1 MSRNVLVHKVG
12 HENIDT
18 ILSSYFDIPSQ
29 DHLYALRT
37 MVSHINR
44 GNTGYKSSHCGKILL
59 SQPSPN
65 DFLILPTEEDLRR
78 YNFYSAKPDF
88 SQFDSHGHSF
98 NIKTRSVQDKR
109 LSMLKVQ
116 SQVEPEHLVATCN
129 MMDGLCAS
137 LAKEKE
143 HKFSDYFKEYT
154 SETFKETAA
163 KFGERGAEII
173 KLIKKIDKLGAV
185 LKIKGTGTMQAR
197 QAAKAEMIKLNDELQ
212 KLFSTTLKKYVLDH
226 AHGPIVSKVI
236 SPTNAKAIASSS
248 GMVNAAKKGT
258 KSLFVKKELN
268 AMFKYF
274 KYSKHIGDMATV
286 YEYVEAQINAINA
299 IKEGKEWQKEL
310 FVEDSGVLGM
320 IFGGEIVLAFLPV
333 GIPILLGA
341 ALTAGGAMAL
351 DLVLKR
357 VSEKSYDK
365 WLQ

>member
-1 MSRNVLVHKVG
+1 MSRNVLIHKVG
-12 HENIDT
+12 HENIDS

-29 DHLYALRT
+29 NHLYALRT

-44 GNTGYKSSHCGKILL
+44 GNTGYKSSHCGKTLL

-65 DFLILPTEEDLRR
+65 DFLILPTEDDLRR

-116 SQVEPEHLVATCN
+116 SQVEPAHLVATCN

-143 HKFSDYFKEYT
+143 HKFSDYLKEYT
-154 SETFKETAA
+154 KESFTKAA
-163 KFGERGAEII
+163 EKFGERGAEII

-185 LKIKGTGTMQAR
+185 LKIKGPGTMQAR
-197 QAAKAEMIKLNDELQ
+197 QAAKAEMIKLNEELQ
-212 KLFSTTLKKYVLDH
+212 KLFSTTFKKYVLDH
-226 AHGPIVSKVI
+226 AHSSIASKVI

-248 GMVNAAKKGT
+248 GMINAAKKGAT
-258 KSLFVKKELN
+258 SIFVKKEIN
-268 AMFKYF
+268 SMFKYL
-274 KYSKHIGDMATV
+274 KYSKFIGDITTG
-286 YEYVEAQINAINA
+286 YEFVEAQINALSA
-299 IKEGKEWQKEL
+299 RKEGKEWQKEL

-320 IFGGEIVLAFLPV
+320 IVASSAITIMLPLEV
-333 GIPILLGA
+333 PLLIGA
-341 ALTAGGAMAL
+341 AITAAGAIALGGALKAL
-351 DLVLKR
+351 A
-357 VSEKSYDK
+357 EKSYNT
-365 WLQ
+365 WLL